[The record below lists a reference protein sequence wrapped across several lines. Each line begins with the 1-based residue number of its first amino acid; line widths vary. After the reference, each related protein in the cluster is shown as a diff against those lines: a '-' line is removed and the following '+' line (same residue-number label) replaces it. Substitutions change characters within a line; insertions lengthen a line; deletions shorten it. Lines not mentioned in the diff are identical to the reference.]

1 MSEDPHVLFA
11 IHGCGSQTR
20 VPSSPLRL
28 VHEPLGWSLYAYA
41 ANSPVDLRDPLGLV
55 PLDKGYW
62 RCPFGICPPRPGC
75 TTLTLVGEEA
85 YTLDETRGRFVK
97 GILCRYHCR
106 SSEEET
112 FTPCDGPYF

>member
-1 MSEDPHVLFA
+1 MLFA
-11 IHGCGSQTR
+11 IHGCGSHTR